1 MYWKARLR
9 RNSSIT
15 SSKVVPS
22 LANLRAS
29 VRVLMANFF
38 ATLCFCALP
47 CGSNFC
53 ASFSTKARKLAGAV
67 SRCLA
72 ASSQMGRRTSSKCT
86 SFVIRGTAR
95 VSLEKTS

>member
-1 MYWKARLR
+1 MYWRARLR
-9 RNSSIT
+9 RNSSTT

-29 VRVLMANFF
+29 VRVLMASFF
-38 ATLCFCALP
+38 AITCLCALP

-67 SRCLA
+67 SRCGHRLIA
-72 ASSQMGRRTSSKCT
+72 NGSKDVQQVHVFGDKRH
-86 SFVIRGTAR
+86 SK
-95 VSLEKTS
+95 SLMEKTS